1 MKEQY
6 FLTSD
11 ILKGKHLDENLC
23 EKKKKCC
30 KKYKSK
36 GEACKKC
43 PKFG

>member
-1 MKEQY
+1 MKNQH
-6 FLTSD
+6 FVALD
-11 ILKGKHLDENLC
+11 ILKVNSSDENLC

>member
-1 MKEQY
+1 MKEQH
-6 FLTSD
+6 FIAFE
-11 ILKGKHLDENLC
+11 ILKVNSSDENLC
-23 EKKKKCC
+23 ETKKKCC